1 MEYLLLGFL
10 ALWEGARYV
19 RGLVSLRSQ
28 GNRDRMKVFHM
39 TSGIAFCLGALF
51 IGISGVYPPVAPVGW
66 VTCGTSLVCAMWM
79 PCSVPVINRLFVL
92 KSTRNSIFLAL
103 AVLFIGQGLG
113 LLTW

>member
-19 RGLVSLRSQ
+19 RGLVALRSR

-39 TSGIAFCLGALF
+39 ASGIAFCLGAFL
-51 IGISGVYPPVAPVGW
+51 ISASGGYRPLSPVGW
-66 VTCGTSLVCAMWM
+66 MMCGVSLICAMWM
-79 PCSVPVINRLFVL
+79 PCSVPAINRLFIL

-103 AVLFIGQGLG
+103 AVLFIGQSLG
-113 LLTW
+113 LIRW